1 MSHPR
6 FATSLIALVL
16 ALAGCG
22 DPAPQF
28 DPAVNYSADTL
39 AREFLFAYKEL
50 KTSNG
55 SAVRAK
61 GPKERPEAATKGAA
75 ARGEAVAKKAEIAT
89 LDELIGDTIRKASS
103 IPGTPASRACREV
116 IEAVAK
122 DPSVPEVDKKL
133 VAESLGR
140 VAD

>member
-1 MSHPR
+1 MSYR
-6 FATSLIALVL
+6 CFATSLIAL

-39 AREFLFAYKEL
+39 AQEFLFAYKEL

-55 SAVRAK
+55 SAIRAK

-75 ARGEAVAKKAEIAT
+75 AKGEAVAKKAEIST
-89 LDELIGDTIRKASS
+89 LDELIGDTIRKAGSV
-103 IPGTPASRACREV
+103 PGTSTARACRAV
-116 IEAVAK
+116 VEAVAK
-122 DPSVPEVDKKL
+122 DPMVSDVDKKL
-133 VAESLGR
+133 IAESLGQ
-140 VAD
+140 VKG